1 MKWLYFFTIEHRLDH
16 KLQHLFI
23 SVFDCGF
30 SSLFIRL
37 DKGTGFGTTQRRSDT
52 DNLFDYISDGSLVQ
66 VRFPESNY
74 FAIIS
79 VNEHFM
85 QMCDIDNV
93 QARFL
98 CEEDFEPKW
107 WSMSAVYSN
116 NNECELI

>member
-1 MKWLYFFTIEHRLDH
+1 MAYILWDTRRIEHRLDH

-37 DKGTGFGTTQRRSDT
+37 DKGTGFATTQRRSDT

-74 FAIIS
+74 FALIS
-79 VNEHFM
+79 VNAPFM

-93 QARFL
+93 QARVL

-107 WSMSAVYSN
+107 WSMSAV
-116 NNECELI
+116 